1 MPGTA
6 KITFN
11 IEFQSTD
18 IACSIVKNL
27 VIKKVIM
34 LGSKETDIINNAD
47 IYDTYKDLYSSEEKR
62 KEKLLQGIQSVNR
75 LKAQVGAKK
84 ADGTVITVTTQKNA
98 IKNTSWWKILS
109 TFRFSLFLSILCFF
123 MD

>member
-1 MPGTA
+1 
-6 KITFN
+6 
-11 IEFQSTD
+11 
-18 IACSIVKNL
+18 
-27 VIKKVIM
+27 M

>member
-1 MPGTA
+1 
-6 KITFN
+6 
-11 IEFQSTD
+11 
-18 IACSIVKNL
+18 
-27 VIKKVIM
+27 M

-84 ADGTVITVTTQKNA
+84 ADGTAITVTTQKNA
-98 IKNTSWWKILS
+98 IKNTFWWKIFS